1 MRALAVV
8 LVLLLVVA
16 FVLAI
21 VAWVRRHRQSPARWK
36 LREHSNGDSVRL
48 YAACE
53 GEPPLLI
60 ETVPLGGEG
69 FKERL
74 YQARAEARGKVIAL
88 NARRRAELRA

>member
-1 MRALAVV
+1 
-8 LVLLLVVA
+8 VLLLIVA

-21 VAWVRRHRQSPARWK
+21 AAWVRRHRQSPARWE
-36 LREHSNGDSVRL
+36 LREYSDDDSARL

-60 ETVPLGGEG
+60 ETVPLAGKG
-69 FKERL
+69 FEERL
-74 YQARAEARGKVIAL
+74 DEARAEARGKVIAL